1 MSGARKLTVFSADE
15 RIKEIAEQIIE
26 IQGDKKLL
34 GDAINELLKE
44 AKALG
49 VPQKAMRLA
58 IALMEDDCAKFD
70 RGFITARR
78 AVGIPVQMEFSF
90 EGE

>member
-1 MSGARKLTVFSADE
+1 MSEARKLKVFNADS
-15 RIKEIAEQIIE
+15 RLREIAEEIIE
-26 IQGDKKLL
+26 RQADKKILND
-34 GDAINELLKE
+34 GINDLLKE
-44 AKALG
+44 AEALG
-49 VPQKAMRLA
+49 VPRKAMRLA
-58 IALMEDDCAKFD
+58 IALIDKPCANFD